1 VALSALPAAGGCF
14 CVALLLAIIADS
26 DPGAVYEQHR
36 WLGAVVAAGA
46 VCAFAAM
53 MGWATLRHGGVPAPV
68 LLMALVVAGMPF
80 ALPGGLFLPG
90 VATAVAACA
99 VLAWAGLARPPAS
112 LRLLRRL
119 SGGLALTALTLAIGQ
134 AIAVGLHD
142 RPSRPRAAVEPS
154 RALPHSVA
162 AEPAATA
169 TPRRPDP
176 GAASAHTTAPPT
188 TAPTATAP
196 APSTKAPPTTAP
208 RATAPHATAP
218 PATAPEANA
227 PSTKAPPTTAPRA
240 TAPSAT
246 APRATAPPATAPHAV
261 APPATA
267 LPATPRRFVGV
278 YYAALEARRFA
289 AAWKLLAPGLRA
301 RFGGF
306 AAWREGYKYTV
317 ANSPGSLRVTPAA
330 GAATV
335 GLTLRAGDR
344 DACGKTVVRR
354 FAVTWRLARTEA
366 GWRATEA
373 DARAISSARIAESA
387 AGC

>member
-46 VCAFAAM
+46 VCASAAM

-142 RPSRPRAAVEPS
+142 RPSRPLAAVEPS

-196 APSTKAPPTTAP
+196 
-208 RATAPHATAP
+208 
-218 PATAPEANA
+218 A

-366 GWRATEA
+366 GWRATAA